1 MSTHP
6 SQLLLEQKLRRL
18 ADDLDNYLEDR
29 FGNLYPL
36 HPNRPRRGEA
46 ASVAYDG
53 LFSTGTQFT
62 AGYGSKHGRGY
73 IMSIEIRTLCPVK
86 EEDRQAVEK
95 ASREY
100 LNQIIPRYLPGRKI
114 ELKRD
119 GNVYKLVGD
128 FSLGSSSNN

>member
-6 SQLLLEQKLRRL
+6 KQIQLEQKLRDM
-18 ADDLDNYLEDR
+18 ADDLDHYLEER
-29 FGNLYPL
+29 FEGLYPL
-36 HPNRPRRGEA
+36 HPNRLPRGKA

-62 AGYGSKHGRGY
+62 PGYGSEHGRGY
-73 IMSIEIRTLCPVK
+73 VLSVEIRTLCPVDEK
-86 EEDRQAVEK
+86 DRKAVEE

-100 LNQIIPRYLPGRKI
+100 IEQIIPRYLPGRTV

-119 GNVYKLVGD
+119 GSVYKLVGD
-128 FSLGSSSNN
+128 FSLGSSSNT

>member
-6 SQLLLEQKLRRL
+6 KQMQLEQKLRAM
-18 ADDLDNYLEDR
+18 ADDLDHFLEDR
-29 FGNLYPL
+29 FEGLYPL
-36 HPNRPRRGEA
+36 HPNRLPRGKA

-62 AGYGSKHGRGY
+62 AGYGSEYGRGY
-73 IMSIEIRTLCPVK
+73 VVSVEIRTLCPVK
-86 EEDRQAVEK
+86 EEDRQAIEA
-95 ASREY
+95 ASKEY
-100 LNQIIPRYLPGRKI
+100 LKEIIPRYLPGRTI

-128 FSLGSSSNN
+128 FSLGSSSNS

>member
-6 SQLLLEQKLRRL
+6 LQLELEHALRAM
-18 ADDLDNYLEDR
+18 ADDLDNYLEER
-29 FGNLYPL
+29 FEGLYPL
-36 HPNRPRRGEA
+36 HPNRPSRGQA

-62 AGYGSKHGRGY
+62 AGYGSEHGRGY
-73 IMSIEIRTLCPVK
+73 VLSVEIRTLCPVK
-86 EEDRQAVEK
+86 EEDRLAIEE

-100 LNQIIPRYLPGRKI
+100 LSTIIETYLPGRTI

-119 GNVYKLVGD
+119 GGLYKLVGD
-128 FSLGSSSNN
+128 FSLGHSSNA

>member
-1 MSTHP
+1 MSSHP
-6 SQLLLEQKLRRL
+6 KQIELEQKLRAM
-18 ADDLDNYLEDR
+18 ADDLDHFLEDR
-29 FGNLYPL
+29 FEGLYPL
-36 HPNRPRRGEA
+36 HPNRLPRGKA

-62 AGYGSKHGRGY
+62 PGYGSEYGRGY
-73 IMSIEIRTLCPVK
+73 VVSVEIRTLCPVK
-86 EEDRQAVEK
+86 EEDRQAIED

-100 LNQIIPRYLPGRKI
+100 LKEIIPIYLPGRTV

-128 FSLGSSSNN
+128 FSLGSSSNS

>member
-6 SQLLLEQKLRRL
+6 SQLLLEQKLRNL
-18 ADDLDNYLEDR
+18 ADDLDNYLEDT
-29 FGNLYPL
+29 FGDLYPL
-36 HPNRPRRGEA
+36 HPNRLRRGEA

-62 AGYGSKHGRGY
+62 AGYGSKYGRGY
-73 IMSIEIRTLCPVK
+73 IMSIEIRTLFPVK
-86 EEDRQAVEK
+86 EEDRQAVEQ
-95 ASREY
+95 ASKEY
-100 LNQIIPRYLPGRKI
+100 LKQIIPRYLPGRKI

-128 FSLGSSSNN
+128 FSLGSSSNS